1 MIDFLIW
8 NLSTQPGLALNFCF
22 SRLSLLSAKMAFHPV
37 LVLSEEADLWS
48 AKPLSGLYI
57 MACKRKK
64 TKCLG
69 SWLLWTQSNAF
80 RIHGDFELSFSDWA
94 HDVPEERERLLIF
107 CAAFSPASVSVQNR
121 VRSNTVA
128 SGDKSIW
135 SKILTGW
142 GFTLRSK
149 ALACGIQG
157 KPSQV
162 TCLLEAEGE
171 LRQIGRAAILER
183 QPLR

>member
-1 MIDFLIW
+1 MESFYPTRAGLELLLLPPQPPECQDGFSSSVGLIW
-8 NLSTQPGLALNFCF
+8 GGWFVICKTTVWTVQ
-22 SRLSLLSAKMAFHPV
+22 H
-37 LVLSEEADLWS
+37 
-48 AKPLSGLYI
+48 GLYGS
-57 MACKRKK
+57 KRKK

-80 RIHGDFELSFSDWA
+80 RIHGDFELSFGDWA

-149 ALACGIQG
+149 ALAWAYKGSLVRWPVFWKQR
-157 KPSQV
+157 
-162 TCLLEAEGE
+162 EN
-171 LRQIGRAAILER
+171 
-183 QPLR
+183 